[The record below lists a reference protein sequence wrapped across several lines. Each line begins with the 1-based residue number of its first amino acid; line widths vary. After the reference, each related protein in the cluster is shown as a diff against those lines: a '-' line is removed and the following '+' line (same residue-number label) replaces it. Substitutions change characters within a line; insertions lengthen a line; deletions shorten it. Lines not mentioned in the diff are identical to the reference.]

1 MKRTHLFFAATAVV
15 LVLVAAW
22 VIQRSASG
30 KQAEATIA
38 GAAPAGGRAPVEVD
52 AEWARR
58 LGLAIEPAREE
69 DAVQMARAAATV
81 VPDESRIVHIH
92 TRVAG
97 WVERVHV
104 ETGEQ
109 VRAGQPVLAV
119 FSQELY
125 AAQREYLAVYAR
137 RAGALPSA
145 VLPSSRERLRVLGM
159 SGDQIRALEARGTA
173 PRTITLHAPHAGV
186 VLRRPVSPG
195 TSVDA
200 STELLT
206 LADLSSVWVEA
217 EIAERDAL
225 LARPGAPVRI
235 HWAAA
240 GLEPVDT
247 RLSFVSPVITERS
260 RSIRVRAPLANP
272 EGLFRPGLSGTL
284 ELQGE
289 AKRQVTVP
297 RDAVVDT
304 GRERFVYVVQ
314 PDGRFVPRRV
324 TLGARTGDRVAISN
338 GVRSGER
345 VLASGVFLV
354 DSESR
359 LRGSGNVSLHAG
371 HGAAAP
377 ERGRDAP
384 ADHSGHGAAPASPDS
399 PQLDDATPVDHSG
412 HRTAPEH
419 DRHGTDPATSRETPP
434 PTAPAPAHT
443 GH

>member
-1 MKRTHLFFAATAVV
+1 MKRTYSVLAAAAVV
-15 LVLVAAW
+15 LVVVTVW
-22 VIQRSASG
+22 VGQR
-30 KQAEATIA
+30 
-38 GAAPAGGRAPVEVD
+38 GAADLPSQQGPPAGDAAPTEARSRVEVNAD
-52 AEWARR
+52 WARR
-58 LGLAIEPAREE
+58 LGLAVEPAREE
-69 DAVQMARAAATV
+69 TIAQVARAAATV

-97 WVERVHV
+97 WIEQVHV
-104 ETGEQ
+104 QTGEQ
-109 VRAGQPVLAV
+109 VRAGQPLLSV
-119 FSQELY
+119 FSQELN
-125 AAQREYLAVYAR
+125 AAQREYLAVRAQ

-159 SGDQIRALEARGTA
+159 TSAQIRAMEARGAA
-173 PRTITLHAPHAGV
+173 PRALTVHASRPGI

-195 TSVDA
+195 TAIDA

-225 LARPGAPVRI
+225 MAQRGAPVRI

-260 RSIRVRAPLANP
+260 RSIRIRAPLSNP
-272 EGLFRPGLSGTL
+272 SGLYRPGLSGTL
-284 ELQGE
+284 ELQGR
-289 AKRQVTVP
+289 ALRQVTVP

-314 PDGRFVPRRV
+314 PDGAFMPRRV
-324 TLGARTGDRVAISN
+324 TLGVRSGDRVAVT
-338 GVRSGER
+338 GGLRAGEM

-359 LRGSGNVSLHAG
+359 LRGSGSAPSHAG
-371 HGAAAP
+371 HGGATP
-377 ERGRDAP
+377 TPTRSTKDP
-384 ADHSGHGAAPASPDS
+384 ADV
-399 PQLDDATPVDHSG
+399 PV
-412 HRTAPEH
+412 E
-419 DRHGTDPATSRETPP
+419 
-434 PTAPAPAHT
+434 PTAPTHATPAHAD
-443 GH
+443 HPR